1 SEHRIDRR
9 DHVGELLVPR
19 ERRILDNLADRS
31 NVAGGYGPNPILL
44 EFRVIS
50 RPPNA
55 LASNLQIRAIVR
67 LDHVPPP
74 FTALLDQAPARCSTA
89 AGRGASFRHERGW
102 IARITLWTLGR
113 AEIGP
118 ASSNKEP
125 TRNTVSGLP
134 QPDHARSLTDA
145 RGKACSCGEA
155 AC

>member
-1 SEHRIDRR
+1 MAVERLDRAAQLARSFNRRAQAVRRRERCLRLPSEHRIDRR

-19 ERRILDNLADRS
+19 ERRILDSLADRS

-44 EFRVIS
+44 EFGVIS

-113 AEIGP
+113 AEP
-118 ASSNKEP
+118 
-125 TRNTVSGLP
+125 RFL
-134 QPDHARSLTDA
+134 
-145 RGKACSCGEA
+145 
-155 AC
+155 